1 MSSYKT
7 ILTEGEIG
15 ENENTAEMNNR
26 LKWLKQQNEELI
38 RLGST
43 GEEQGVR
50 EFNIK
55 IYELM
60 IKTQSKLK

>member
-1 MSSYKT
+1 MSSYNT
-7 ILTEGEIG
+7 TLITEEDI
-15 ENENTAEMNNR
+15 TEMNRR
-26 LKWLKQQNEELI
+26 LQMLKQQNEELI

-50 EFNIK
+50 ELNIE
-55 IYELM
+55 IYDMM

>member
-1 MSSYKT
+1 MSSYNT
-7 ILTEGEIG
+7 TLITEEDI
-15 ENENTAEMNNR
+15 TEMNNR

-50 EFNIK
+50 ELNIE
-55 IYELM
+55 IYDMM